1 MLVMAIIERSMW
13 LSYTIGG
20 SWYIIFQESYITSGN
35 SLRPMIQPAIPPVT
49 EAINAYAMYL
59 NAITFLLYPS
69 ALYVPIS
76 PLSSATILVIV
87 VRQTRAATTI
97 KNIGNTVAMAFIL
110 SALDS

>member
-1 MLVMAIIERSMW
+1 MAIIERSIW

-59 NAITFLLYPS
+59 NAITFYC
-69 ALYVPIS
+69 
-76 PLSSATILVIV
+76 ILVLY
-87 VRQTRAATTI
+87 
-97 KNIGNTVAMAFIL
+97 MFL
-110 SALDS
+110 